1 MVEQRIV
8 REDAQTRNLQKPR
21 GAMRVM
27 HGFHG
32 TYRPGSRL
40 RSGLPFGG
48 FDAES
53 KRLSETCGRM
63 TEVDEGVKT
72 PEHREMLHQ
81 MAESVGVLGQVE
93 GKANGTRIA
102 NF

>member
-53 KRLSETCGRM
+53 KRLSETCGR
-63 TEVDEGVKT
+63 TASAQAQRDYFQECVATHSQK
-72 PEHREMLHQ
+72 L
-81 MAESVGVLGQVE
+81 A
-93 GKANGTRIA
+93 
-102 NF
+102 

>member
-53 KRLSETCGRM
+53 KRLRKHAEEPPQHRLNEIISKS
-63 TEVDEGVKT
+63 VLPPT
-72 PEHREMLHQ
+72 PKSSLNRLDPGWRDF
-81 MAESVGVLGQVE
+81 AYCRRGP
-93 GKANGTRIA
+93 
-102 NF
+102 

>member
-40 RSGLPFGG
+40 RSGLGG

-81 MAESVGVLGQVE
+81 MAE
-93 GKANGTRIA
+93 T
-102 NF
+102 